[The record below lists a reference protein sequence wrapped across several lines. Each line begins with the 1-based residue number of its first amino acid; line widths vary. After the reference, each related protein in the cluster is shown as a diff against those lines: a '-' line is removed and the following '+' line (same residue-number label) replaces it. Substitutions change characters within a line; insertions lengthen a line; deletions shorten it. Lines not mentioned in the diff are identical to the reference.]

1 MKRSV
6 NFSNFDVFIVTKEL
20 EKILSNGTI
29 VNIYEIEDL
38 LLLKINTKTGEK
50 KNLIIKNDSRI
61 NLTDYNYPIPK
72 YPSQYITSLRKFLKN
87 RKILTISQHNFDRII
102 IIELFNYDEPS
113 WKFIIELFNKGNYL
127 ILDEKNLIKVAK
139 KYSKYKDRNVL
150 ANREYSFPE
159 MRGVN
164 FLTINQN
171 QFRELVK
178 NSEEEIVRILARKI
192 SISGL
197 YSEEMCLRANLDKK
211 KNGTDLTDEEIKIL
225 FKVLKDLRNQLLF
238 GEINPQIILDADG
251 TELYVIPFS
260 LNSFQ
265 SYKSISYQ
273 SFNEAVD
280 TFFSKIDSNA
290 IIPHSDIKIK
300 SKINSQ
306 QKILKNQK
314 EYLEVL
320 KIKKKKYYGYGD
332 FIYAHFNSLQK
343 LFDVVLDAKIK
354 GYNWEEINDKLLE
367 AKNLNIEDLKF
378 FVKLIPAT
386 QQIVLTISD
395 DEVYLDLNKSVGE
408 NANYLYSKGKKAE
421 KKIKGTIPAI
431 EKSKATL
438 KDLLEQKETIEEKVD
453 FLLKLPKK
461 KWFEKFRWF
470 RSSDNFLIIGGRDA
484 SSNELIFKKY
494 LDQNDLVFHTNFP
507 GSPLVVLKN
516 TENKIVPETT
526 MIEAAEF
533 VASYSRAWK
542 EAWNVVDVFY
552 VLANQVSKT
561 PPSGEFLPKGSFMIL
576 GKKNFIKNV
585 ITRLAIG
592 IKFIE
597 LDDESNKKSVVLYPQ
612 IIYGPLNAIKTQ
624 IEKYLILKPSKSGLS
639 KGKLAKEIKSY
650 YLQNLEREFKKW
662 VRLLPEDDLIL
673 IFPTGNSVIK
683 V

>member
-1 MKRSV
+1 MKSSV

-38 LLLKINTKTGEK
+38 LILKINTKTGEK

-61 NLTDYNYPIPK
+61 NLTEYNYPIPK

-102 IIELFNYDEPS
+102 IIELFNYDESS

-127 ILDEKNLIKVAK
+127 ILDENNLVKVAK
-139 KYSKYKDRNVL
+139 KYSKYKNRNVL

-159 MRGVN
+159 MRGIN
-164 FLTINQN
+164 FLTITQN
-171 QFRELVK
+171 QFRDLIK

-197 YSEEMCLRANLDKK
+197 YSEEMCLRANIDKK
-211 KNGTDLTDEEIKIL
+211 RNGTKLTDEEIKIL
-225 FKVLKDLRNQLLF
+225 FKALKDLRNQLLF
-238 GEINPQIILDADG
+238 GEINAQIILDADEV
-251 TELYVIPFS
+251 ELCVIPFS

-265 SYKSISYQ
+265 NYKSRSYQ

-280 TFFSKIDSNA
+280 SFFSKVDSSAIIAPSDVKIRSKIDS
-290 IIPHSDIKIK
+290 
-300 SKINSQ
+300 Q
-306 QKILKNQK
+306 GKILKNQK
-314 EYLEVL
+314 EYLAEL

-343 LFDVVLDAKIK
+343 IFDVVLDAKIK
-354 GYNWEEINDKLLE
+354 GYNWQEINDKLME
-367 AKNLNIEDLKF
+367 AKKMNVDDLEF
-378 FVKLIPAT
+378 FVKLISAT
-386 QQIVLTISD
+386 QQVVLTISD

-408 NANYLYSKGKKAE
+408 NANFLYSKGKKAE
-421 KKIKGTIPAI
+421 KKIKGTITAI
-431 EKSKATL
+431 EKTKALL
-438 KDLLEQKETIEEKVD
+438 KDLLEQKEIMEEKVD
-453 FLLKLPKK
+453 FLLKVPKK

-470 RSSDNFLIIGGRDA
+470 RSSDDFLIIGGRDA

-516 TENKIVPETT
+516 TENKNIPDTT
-526 MIEAAEF
+526 IREAAEF
-533 VASYSRAWK
+533 VASFSQAWK

-561 PPSGEFLPKGSFMIL
+561 PPSGEFLPKGSFMIT

-597 LDDESNKKSVVLYPQ
+597 LDYESDKESIVFYPQ
-612 IIYGPLNAIKTQ
+612 IIYGPLNAIKDQ
-624 IEKYLILKPSKSGLS
+624 VEKYLIIKPSKSGLS

-650 YLQNLEREFKKW
+650 YLQSSEKNFKKW

-673 IFPTGNSVIK
+673 ILPTGNSVIK
-683 V
+683 D